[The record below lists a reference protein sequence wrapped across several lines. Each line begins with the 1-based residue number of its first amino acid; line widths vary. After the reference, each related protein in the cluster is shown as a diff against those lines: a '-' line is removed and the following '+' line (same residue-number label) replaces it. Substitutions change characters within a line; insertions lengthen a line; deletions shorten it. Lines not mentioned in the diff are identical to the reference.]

1 MTKNILELPVLFDR
15 FLRRVFVAANE
26 EIKEID
32 LPVTPQDIKILM
44 IIEDHSSLSI
54 SALVSLSNRDKSQIT
69 RKINDFEKKDLVER
83 TPSKSDQ
90 RVSIVSLTPTG
101 EELVI
106 ALKQKMHFVLAK
118 ILDPLSSEEKE
129 HLANVLRKV
138 T

>member
-1 MTKNILELPVLFDR
+1 MKKDILELPVLFDR

-32 LPVTPQDIKILM
+32 LPITPQDIKILM

-54 SALVSLSNRDKSQIT
+54 SALVSLSHRDKSQIT
-69 RKINDFEKKDLVER
+69 RKISQFEKKELVER
-83 TPSKSDQ
+83 TPSVSDQ
-90 RVSIVSLTPTG
+90 RVSIVSLTPVG
-101 EELVI
+101 EELVM
-106 ALKQKMHFVLAK
+106 ALKQKMHLVLAK
-118 ILDPLSSEEKE
+118 ILEPLSSEEKE